1 MSKVLILHASQKGS
15 TAEVAEQLAQQLLEA
30 NHEVRI
36 ANALGY
42 EGDIHRYHAVILG
55 TAIYKGMWLHSMR
68 NTVNRLMPQFHE
80 KPVWGFSLC
89 VRVLEPAGE
98 DYARQFYLPHNLLNK
113 LNMQDYQFFAGRL
126 MHLSVSEKATLAE
139 RYDGWNYQAHEGD
152 HRDWKKISEWGRQ
165 IAECLML
172 ETI

>member
-30 NHEVRI
+30 NHEIRL

-42 EGDIHRYHAVILG
+42 EGDIHRYDAVILG
-55 TAIYKGMWLHSMR
+55 TGIYTGMWLHSML
-68 NTVNRLMPQFHE
+68 NTVNRLMPQFQQ

-98 DYARQFYLPHNLLNK
+98 DYARQFYLPSNLLNK
-113 LNMQDYQFFAGRL
+113 VNLQDYQFFAGRL
-126 MHLSVSEKATLAE
+126 TNLSVSEKVILAD
-139 RYDGWNYQAHEGD
+139 RYDGDFYYHHEGD
-152 HRDWKKISEWGRQ
+152 HRNWNEIAEWGKC
-165 IAECLML
+165 IAHQLSM
-172 ETI
+172 ETA